1 MGLVLPAHGE
11 ETPSERYDM
20 AWIGGNRYLSHE
32 EMENNATIIWEYL
45 SAEGWTIEAVSA
57 MLGNMQTESTIN
69 PNIWENLTVD
79 YERGYGLTQWT
90 PATKYIDWAGADWEN
105 GNRELDRLIYEA
117 ENGVQWFRNPSAPIV
132 EPPITFK
139 EFSTSTDDVTTLANY
154 FLWYYEHPADPIQPI
169 RAAQALEWYEYLGGI
184 PVPTKSTKMPIW
196 MYGRIF

>member
-1 MGLVLPAHGE
+1 MAEMLPEPGIDQL
-11 ETPSERYDM
+11 SERSDM

-154 FLWYYEHPADPIQPI
+154 FLWYYEHPAETIQPI
-169 RAAQALEWYEYLGGI
+169 RAEQALEWFDFLGGI
-184 PVPTKSTKMPIW
+184 RITKKKMPIW
-196 MYGRIF
+196 MYSKVF